1 MRRLAKLAGAVV
13 GLALL
18 GLLGLALM
26 RDRLM
31 AAAIELAG
39 SEATGVETTVESLS
53 TGILGGRV
61 ELAGL
66 RLANPAGFSE
76 ASFLQLGGIDLAVP
90 LATLADDP
98 IRIEKVEIDGLELR
112 IERAGKDLNYE
123 PIRRQLEALQAKG
136 GAPGEQPVGVPSGS
150 PEDPVAERSNASAP
164 RDIHVARVRIAN
176 WALHVDVGQ
185 PWFGAQ
191 SYSMGE
197 LVLTDL
203 EVSGSRPVEAL
214 AAELLDRL
222 LEAAL
227 AQLPGLSEEL
237 GSIADLLLDGLTGER
252 EIEPLLEALAG
263 EDREVLD
270 ALAEE
275 TERRLLEELG
285 EAAREAGL
293 SDESIAPLI
302 EDAAGALK
310 GLFGDG

>member
-1 MRRLAKLAGAVV
+1 MRRLAKLAGALV

-66 RLANPAGFSE
+66 RLANPTGFSE
-76 ASFLQLGGIDLAVP
+76 ASFLRLGGIDLAVP

-123 PIRRQLEALQAKG
+123 PIRRRLEALQAQG
-136 GAPGEQPVGVPSGS
+136 GAPGEQPVGGS
-150 PEDPVAERSNASAP
+150 TTSSEQPVADGPAPAP

-252 EIEPLLEALAG
+252 EIAPILEALADG
-263 EDREVLD
+263 DREVLD